1 MDTQQARAA
10 VKQLDRIIAELS
22 SLKSIH
28 GDSKTDLDLSHLIES
43 DPVRACM
50 LVVGAHK
57 TLDAVERAEKE
68 AGPIE
73 ESVKR
78 EEDALRRVEE
88 ELRIVWKRMFGRGQ
102 VVGLEAVQFVSQF
115 VAKQQMST
123 AKEQTTT
130 AQEQQRLT
138 GPNPAADTFDVSD
151 YDDHFDLEREYPDDF
166 GVGQG
171 RSERNKRNT
180 GTGCYTS
187 KHVRIQSAKQ
197 EKRNKT

>member
-1 MDTQQARAA
+1 MDAQQARAA

-22 SLKSIH
+22 SLQSTQ
-28 GDSKTDLDLSHLIES
+28 GDPKADVDLKQLIES

-50 LVVGAHK
+50 LVVGAYR

-73 ESVKR
+73 ESRIAK
-78 EEDALRRVEE
+78 
-88 ELRIVWKRMFGRGQ
+88 ELSISTTH
-102 VVGLEAVQFVSQF
+102 LHSQTTS
-115 VAKQQMST
+115 KQMST

-138 GPNPAADTFDVSD
+138 GPSPAADTFDDSD

>member
-1 MDTQQARAA
+1 MDMQQARAA
-10 VKQLDRIIAELS
+10 VEQLDRIIAELS
-22 SLKSIH
+22 SLQSTQ
-28 GDSKTDLDLSHLIES
+28 GDSKTDVDLKQLIES

-50 LVVGAHK
+50 LVVGAYR

-73 ESVKR
+73 ESVRR

-88 ELRIVWKRMFGRGQ
+88 ELRNTSSLANHLK
-102 VVGLEAVQFVSQF
+102 A
-115 VAKQQMST
+115 MST
-123 AKEQTTT
+123 AKEQTTA

-138 GPNPAADTFDVSD
+138 GPSPAADTFDDSD